1 MDNNLDPLT
10 AIRADIADRT
20 HGDDIGMF
28 TVKTANETVMDAALR
43 PTPRDLFMTLWF
55 EGEVTCLFADSNVG
69 KSIFAVQ
76 IADQIATT
84 DPVLY
89 VDCELSEKQFQLRY
103 TDKESGIMHRFPEM
117 LYHAGI
123 NPQKFDAGYH
133 EDKILSDI
141 AKAAEQ
147 RHSRIIIIDNLSYLC
162 NGAEKGSDAGS
173 FMVKLTNLKKEKGWS
188 LLVIAHTPKR
198 DPSRPITAN
207 DLAGSKRLYNFFDS
221 AFAIG
226 MSGRDTRLR
235 YVKQLKARSC
245 EIQYGG
251 DNVLLYEIVKTDGFL
266 RFAYIG
272 NAHESEHLRAFSLED
287 REERK
292 QQVAALKAAGRTIRE
307 VAVELGLSKSMVGR
321 LFKELESVPP
331 CPTVPSVP
339 GGTAGQ

>member
-1 MDNNLDPLT
+1 MDNNLDLLT

-28 TVKTANETVMDAALR
+28 TVKTANKTVMDAALR

-103 TDKESGIMHRFPEM
+103 TDKESGIMHKFPET

-123 NPQKFDAGYH
+123 NPQRFDAGYH
-133 EDKILSDI
+133 EDRILSDI

-173 FMVKLTNLKKEKGWS
+173 FMVKLTNLKKERGWS

-226 MSGRDTRLR
+226 MSGRDNRLR

-266 RFAYIG
+266 HFSLLG
-272 NAHESEHLRAFSLED
+272 NARESEHLRAFSPED

-292 QQVAALKAAGRTIRE
+292 QQVAALKAAGRTVRE
-307 VAVELGLSKSMVGR
+307 VALELGLSKSTVGR
-321 LFKELESVPP
+321 MFKELETVPT
-331 CPTVPSVP
+331 CPTVPCVP
-339 GGTAGQ
+339 AGTTGQ

>member
-1 MDNNLDPLT
+1 
-10 AIRADIADRT
+10 
-20 HGDDIGMF
+20 
-28 TVKTANETVMDAALR
+28 
-43 PTPRDLFMTLWF
+43 
-55 EGEVTCLFADSNVG
+55 
-69 KSIFAVQ
+69 
-76 IADQIATT
+76 
-84 DPVLY
+84 
-89 VDCELSEKQFQLRY
+89 
-103 TDKESGIMHRFPEM
+103 
-117 LYHAGI
+117 
-123 NPQKFDAGYH
+123 
-133 EDKILSDI
+133 
-141 AKAAEQ
+141 KAAEQ

-321 LFKELESVPP
+321 LFKELDTVPT
-331 CPTVPSVP
+331 CPSVP
-339 GGTAGQ
+339 RVPDGTTGQ

>member
-1 MDNNLDPLT
+1 MNNNLDPIT
-10 AIRADIADRT
+10 AIRVDIATRT

-28 TVKTANETVMDAALR
+28 TVKTANETVHDAALR
-43 PTPRDLFMTLWF
+43 PVPRNLFMTLWY

-84 DPVLY
+84 EPVLY

-103 TDKESGIMHRFPEM
+103 TDKESGIMHKFPEM
-117 LYHAGI
+117 LYHAVI

-133 EDKILSDI
+133 EEKILS
-141 AKAAEQ
+141 
-147 RHSRIIIIDNLSYLC
+147 
-162 NGAEKGSDAGS
+162 EKD
-173 FMVKLTNLKKEKGWS
+173 WS
-188 LLVIAHTPKR
+188 ILVIAHTPKR
-198 DPSRPITAN
+198 DPSRPITQN

-226 MSGRDTRLR
+226 MSGRDNKLR

-251 DNVLLYEIVKTDGFL
+251 DNILLYEIVKTEGFL
-266 RFAYIG
+266 QFSFVG
-272 NAHESEHLRAFSLED
+272 NARESEHLRVFTPDD

-292 QQVAALKAAGRTIRE
+292 QQVAELKAAGKTIRE
-307 VAVELGLSKSMVGR
+307 VAVELGLSKSTVGR
-321 LFKELESVPP
+321 LFKELETVPT
-331 CPTVPSVP
+331 CPTVPRVP
-339 GGTAGQ
+339 DGTTGK

>member
-1 MDNNLDPLT
+1 MDNNLDLLT

-28 TVKTANETVMDAALR
+28 TVKTANKTVMDAALR
-43 PTPRDLFMTLWF
+43 PTPRDLYMTLWF

-103 TDKESGIMHRFPEM
+103 TDKESGIMHKFPET

-123 NPQKFDAGYH
+123 NPQRFDAGYH
-133 EDKILSDI
+133 EDRILSDI

-173 FMVKLTNLKKEKGWS
+173 FMVKLTNLKKERGWS

-226 MSGRDTRLR
+226 MSGRDNRLR

-266 RFAYIG
+266 HFSLLG
-272 NAHESEHLRAFSLED
+272 NARESEHLRAFSPED

-292 QQVAALKAAGRTIRE
+292 QQVAALKAAGRTVRE
-307 VAVELGLSKSMVGR
+307 VALELGLSKSTVGR
-321 LFKELESVPP
+321 MFKELETVPT
-331 CPTVPSVP
+331 CPTVPCVP
-339 GGTAGQ
+339 AGTTGQ